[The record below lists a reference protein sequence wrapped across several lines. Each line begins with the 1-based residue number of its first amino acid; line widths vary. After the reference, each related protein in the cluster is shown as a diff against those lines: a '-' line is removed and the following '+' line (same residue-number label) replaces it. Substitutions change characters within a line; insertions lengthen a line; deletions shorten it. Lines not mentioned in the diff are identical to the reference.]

1 MRNAPPEVRS
11 QVNFPEENMDQL
23 LQRLETFVVNE
34 EKRGGITAQA
44 RERLERALRGFQN
57 R

>member
-1 MRNAPPEVRS
+1 VH
-11 QVNFPEENMDQL
+11 FPEENMDQL
-23 LQRLETFVVNE
+23 LERLETFVVNE

-44 RERLERALRGFQN
+44 RERLEKALRGFKN